1 MKRGWWLLFGVIFG
15 LAGAGGIWLASSPPR
30 GNSIQ
35 LLPPPT
41 LAPIQ
46 VHVTGAVANPGVYA
60 LPIDSRVQDAIQAA
74 GGFSENANDM
84 AVNLAA
90 LLEDGAQISVAAK
103 KPTAEPFTTSGVEQG
118 NERAEGQPDPSN
130 PDSPININTATQVEL
145 ESLPGIGPVTAQ
157 KIIEYRETNGPF
169 IGIEDIQKVSGI
181 GPATFEKLKDLI
193 TVEDSQ

>member
-1 MKRGWWLLFGVIFG
+1 MKRGWWLLLGVIFG

-30 GNSIQ
+30 GNPIQ

-41 LAPIQ
+41 PAPIQ
-46 VHVTGAVANPGVYA
+46 VYVSGAVANPGVYA
-60 LPIDSRVQDAIQAA
+60 LPVDSRVKDAIQAA

-103 KPTAEPFTTSGVEQG
+103 KPTSEPSTNAGGNQG
-118 NERAEGQPDPSN
+118 SEKTEGQPLPS
-130 PDSPININTATQVEL
+130 DLGSLININTATQEEL

-181 GPATFEKLKDLI
+181 GPVTFEKLRDLI

>member
-1 MKRGWWLLFGVIFG
+1 MKNGWWLLLGVIFG

-30 GNSIQ
+30 GNPIE

-41 LAPIQ
+41 PVPIQ

-60 LPIDSRVQDAIQAA
+60 LPVDSRVQDAIQAA
-74 GGFSENANDM
+74 GGFAENANDT
-84 AVNLAA
+84 AVNLAT

-103 KPTAEPFTTSGVEQG
+103 KPTSQPSTAAGVEQG
-118 NERAEGQPDPSN
+118 SEKNEGQPPPPN
-130 PDSPININTATQVEL
+130 LDSPININTATQEEL

-181 GPATFEKLKDLI
+181 GPATFEKLRDLI
-193 TVEDSQ
+193 TVDDSP